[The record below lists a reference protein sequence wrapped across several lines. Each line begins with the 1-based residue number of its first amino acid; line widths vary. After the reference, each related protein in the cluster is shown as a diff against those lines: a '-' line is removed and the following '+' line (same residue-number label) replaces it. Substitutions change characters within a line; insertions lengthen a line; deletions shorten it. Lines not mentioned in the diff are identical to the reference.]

1 MKVELDIFNQTIKT
15 NSKGTT
21 GVDISNLAA
30 KSDLASLK
38 AEVEKIDAKT

>member
-1 MKVELDIFNQTIKT
+1 MKVELDIFNHTIKI

-38 AEVEKIDAKT
+38 A